1 MPPFHIA
8 EPQDA
13 GDQVCALDLDGGPA
27 PKILVVD
34 DNADAADSLGALLQ
48 EFGHEVLVAYGPVEA
63 LAAAGD
69 FAPQIAILDIGLQ
82 VMNGY
87 ELAQELRKRLGTTA
101 PAMIALSGYG
111 QESDRKRSAE
121 AAFSA
126 HLVKPVDL
134 DDLFASIAGAPVMVR

>member
-1 MPPFHIA
+1 
-8 EPQDA
+8 
-13 GDQVCALDLDGGPA
+13 
-27 PKILVVD
+27 VVD

-63 LAAAGD
+63 LAAAAG
-69 FAPQIAILDIGLQ
+69 FAPDIAILDIGLQ
-82 VMNGY
+82 VMDGY
-87 ELAQELRKRLGTTA
+87 ELAGELRKRLGRQA

-134 DDLFASIAGAPVMVR
+134 DDLFASIAGAQVVGSD

>member
-1 MPPFHIA
+1 MPPLHIA

-13 GDQVCALDLDGGPA
+13 GDQVCALDLDSGPT

-34 DNADAADSLGALLQ
+34 DNADAADALGALLR

-63 LAAAGD
+63 LAAAPG

-82 VMNGY
+82 VMDGY
-87 ELAQELRKRLGTTA
+87 ELAGELRKRLGLNA

-134 DDLFASIAGAPVMVR
+134 DELFASIAGAQAVGR

>member
-1 MPPFHIA
+1 MPPPNIV

-13 GDQVCALDLDGGPA
+13 GDEVRALSLDSGPA

-34 DNADAADSLGALLQ
+34 DNPDAADALGALVQ

-63 LAAAGD
+63 LAAAPGFGPD
-69 FAPQIAILDIGLQ
+69 IAILDIGLQ
-82 VMNGY
+82 VMDGY
-87 ELAQELRKRLGTTA
+87 ELAGELRKRMGSQA

-134 DDLFASIAGAPVMVR
+134 DALFASIAGARVVGH